1 MAGLGASVTQ
11 AAVDRLLRLGE
22 SVTLDLGDGVLLI
35 GVDDG
40 ERSVDAS
47 GDTLTLAVSESS
59 LDSVDV
65 LSGGVELLELTALA
79 GEEDQAGLV
88 VLETGNVGDQGLL
101 GVVGA
106 AVVNGDTDGR
116 SELLG
121 DAGLL

>member
-1 MAGLGASVTQ
+1 MAGLGASVTKT
-11 AAVDRLLRLGE
+11 AVGSLLTLGKR
-22 SVTLDLGDGVLLI
+22 VTLDLRDGVLLS
-35 GVDDG
+35 GVGDG
-40 ERSVDAS
+40 EGGVGAGRV
-47 GDTLTLAVSESS
+47 TLTLALGESS

-101 GVVGA
+101 GVVGT

-121 DAGLL
+121 DLGLL

>member
-22 SVTLDLGDGVLLI
+22 GVTLDLGDGVLLI